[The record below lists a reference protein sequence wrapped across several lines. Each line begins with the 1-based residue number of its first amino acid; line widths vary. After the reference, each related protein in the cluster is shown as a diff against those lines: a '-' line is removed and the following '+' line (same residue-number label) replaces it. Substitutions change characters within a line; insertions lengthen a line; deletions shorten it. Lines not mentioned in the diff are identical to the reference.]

1 LNIKFYLN
9 IFSDISRRIL
19 PISKNEIHKMLQETK
34 FYALLKGAR
43 GEESIDIEDLVS
55 MIYKLSVLF
64 IENTDISSIDINP
77 IFSDESENII
87 VDAKFF
93 L

>member
-1 LNIKFYLN
+1 
-9 IFSDISRRIL
+9 
-19 PISKNEIHKMLQETK
+19 MLQETK

-43 GEESIDIEDLVS
+43 GEKSVDIENLIL
-55 MIYKLSVLF
+55 MIYKLSILF
-64 IENTDISSIDINP
+64 IENKDISSIDINP
-77 IFSDESENII
+77 IFSDENENII